1 MLIAAVRRCD
11 VLDRPGRLMNLWNG
25 PRHHLQDVRVARGQV
40 ALTAWTHGP
49 TVRDTFVPVK
59 PPRLAADLVSAGI
72 ERISIDMRFKH
83 FGSVPRDGH
92 CGIG

>member
-1 MLIAAVRRCD
+1 
-11 VLDRPGRLMNLWNG
+11 MNLWNG

-40 ALTAWTHGP
+40 APTAWTHGP

-72 ERISIDMRFKH
+72 ERISTDMRFNA
-83 FGSVPRDGH
+83 FRFRARSGMGTAV
-92 CGIG
+92 